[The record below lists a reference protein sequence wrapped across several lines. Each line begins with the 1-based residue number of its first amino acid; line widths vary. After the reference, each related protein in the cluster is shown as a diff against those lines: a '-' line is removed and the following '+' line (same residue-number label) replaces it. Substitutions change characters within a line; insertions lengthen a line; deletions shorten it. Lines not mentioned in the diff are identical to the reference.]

1 MSEQKAW
8 TGWEEHV
15 GVKKVLSRVV
25 CFPSHCGFLLFPW
38 DFSIFFCPLLCQ
50 CLVQA
55 GQLQAVGEREKEEG
69 ERSAQAQ
76 HLEAARSK
84 PQVLPVARAGT
95 RMQQGHEAIRN
106 YK

>member
-1 MSEQKAW
+1 M
-8 TGWEEHV
+8 
-15 GVKKVLSRVV
+15 
-25 CFPSHCGFLLFPW
+25 GFQHFLV
-38 DFSIFFCPLLCQ
+38 PLAVQ
-50 CLVQA
+50 CLVQT

-76 HLEAARSK
+76 HLEAARSR